1 MTTMAFFMPCWKS
14 ALAKHRLPL
23 LQQVLALVFALLLGS
38 AAYAQNAA
46 ELQQLR
52 ADRSGND
59 VLVSADIVFELPSVV
74 EEALAKGIP
83 LYFMVEADLLQERW
97 YWYDRKIRA
106 AQRQLRLVYQPL
118 SRRWRINVTNGQ
130 GGDSALGLSLSQNYD
145 TLAEALA
152 TIKQIS
158 RWKVA
163 ELSEAEAAAKYRVE
177 LRFRLDLG
185 QLPRPFQIGAI
196 GQSEWDIQTSGR
208 MPLRAEVLR

>member
-1 MTTMAFFMPCWKS
+1 MASFMPCWKN
-14 ALAKHRLPL
+14 ALTKRLLPF
-23 LQQVLALVFALLLGS
+23 LQQVLALALALFLGT
-38 AAYAQNAA
+38 AVHAQNAA

-59 VLVSADIVFELPSVV
+59 VLVSTNVVFDLPSVV

-83 LYFMVEADLLQERW
+83 LYFLVEADLLQERW
-97 YWYDRKIRA
+97 YWYDRKISS

-118 SRRWRINVTNGQ
+118 SRRWRINVTSGH
-130 GGDSALGLSLSQNYD
+130 GSDSALGLSLNQNYD

-185 QLPRPFQIGAI
+185 QLPRPFQLGAI
-196 GQSEWDIQTSGR
+196 GQSEWDIQANGR
-208 MPLRAEVLR
+208 VLLRAEVLR

>member
-14 ALAKHRLPL
+14 AAIKRLLPL
-23 LQQVLALVFALLLGS
+23 LQLALLLWVGS
-38 AAYAQNAA
+38 AAHAQSAA

-52 ADRSGND
+52 ADRVGND
-59 VLVSADIVFELPSVV
+59 VLVSANVVFDLPPVV
-74 EEALAKGIP
+74 EDALAKGIP
-83 LYFMVEADLLQERW
+83 LYFLVESDLLQERW
-97 YWYDRKIRA
+97 YWYDKKFST

-118 SRRWRINVTNGQ
+118 TRRWRINVTSGA
-130 GGDSALGLSLSQNYD
+130 GGDNALGLSLSQNYD
-145 TLAEALA
+145 TLSEALA

-163 ELSEAEAAAKYRVE
+163 ELSDAEAAAKYRVE

-185 QLPRPFQIGAI
+185 QLPRPFQIGTI

-208 MPLRAEVLR
+208 MSLRAESSK

>member
-1 MTTMAFFMPCWKS
+1 MTTMASFMPCWKS
-14 ALAKHRLPL
+14 ALSKRLL
-23 LQQVLALVFALLLGS
+23 HLVRRVLALVFALLLGS

-52 ADRSGND
+52 ADRLGSD
-59 VLVSADIVFELPSVV
+59 VLVSANVVFDLPPVV
-74 EEALAKGIP
+74 EDALAKGIP
-83 LYFMVEADLLQERW
+83 LYFLVEADLLQERW
-97 YWYDRKIRA
+97 YWYDKKISSS
-106 AQRQLRLVYQPL
+106 QRQLRLVYQPL
-118 SRRWRINVTNGQ
+118 TRRWRVNVTSGS
-130 GGDSALGLSLSQNYD
+130 GGDNALGLSLSQNYD

-163 ELSEAEAAAKYRVE
+163 EMSDAEAAAKYRVE

-196 GQSEWDIQTSGR
+196 GQSEWDIQTTGR
-208 MPLRAEVLR
+208 MPLRAESLK

>member
-1 MTTMAFFMPCWKS
+1 MTTTAFFMPCWKS
-14 ALAKHRLPL
+14 AAIKRLLPL
-23 LQQVLALVFALLLGS
+23 LQLALALLLGS
-38 AAYAQNAA
+38 VAHAQSAT

-52 ADRSGND
+52 ADRVGND
-59 VLVSADIVFELPSVV
+59 VLVSANVVFDLPPVV
-74 EEALAKGIP
+74 EDALAKGIP
-83 LYFMVEADLLQERW
+83 LFFLIESDLLQERW
-97 YWYDRKIRA
+97 YWYDKKFST

-118 SRRWRINVTNGQ
+118 TRRWRINVTSGP
-130 GGDSALGLSLSQNYD
+130 GGDNALGLSLSQNYD

-163 ELSEAEAAAKYRVE
+163 ELSDADAASKYRVE

-208 MPLRAEVLR
+208 MTLRSESSK